1 MEFSYLHEVCILRAW
16 RKDNMYADFIASEK
30 SPLDANVILL
40 NKFPQ
45 RLTEA
50 VMKDIHGFCYE
61 WK

>member
-1 MEFSYLHEVCILRAW
+1 
-16 RKDNMYADFIASEK
+16 MYVDFIASEK
-30 SPLDANVILL
+30 SPLHANVILL

-61 WK
+61 